1 MSADSVIGAGSVVR
15 GNVRGQGALEIF
27 GRVEGDVSVS
37 GDVLV
42 GKNGAVQ
49 GNITAGRISV
59 LGAVQGDLR
68 GSEAVLIEPGGKV
81 AGDLSA
87 PRIGIANGG
96 LVRGNVRTEGEPALQ
111 AARRPVAA
119 VRPAVFAPK
128 PVAKAEPKPA
138 LVAVEPEPESE
149 LPHAPPPQRETRER
163 PPERRPPPPV
173 VPALGKG
180 AKAKRKPSRE

>member
-1 MSADSVIGAGSVVR
+1 MSADSVIGAGSIVR
-15 GNVRGQGALEIF
+15 GNVRGEGALEIF

-42 GKNGAVQ
+42 GENGAVR
-49 GNITAGRISV
+49 GNISAGRISV

-111 AARRPVAA
+111 TARRSAAA

-138 LVAVEPEPESE
+138 LVAVEPESE
-149 LPHAPPPQRETRER
+149 PPHAPPPQRETRER
-163 PPERRPPPPV
+163 PAERRPPPPV